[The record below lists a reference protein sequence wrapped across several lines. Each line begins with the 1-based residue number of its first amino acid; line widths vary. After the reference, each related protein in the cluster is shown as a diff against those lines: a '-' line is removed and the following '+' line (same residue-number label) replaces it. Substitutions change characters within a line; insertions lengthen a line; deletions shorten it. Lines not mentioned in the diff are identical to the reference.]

1 MNSLGWSCGSSRS
14 LHPAPRRRSS
24 DRAKS
29 AMEEIARADDYGL
42 RASEYELPKAEGF
55 SPDDAVNWLAD
66 AEVKIS
72 IAVLR
77 YAYDARGGRI
87 LPSRLT
93 KNLSLTLTLPD
104 ALEVLDSMAVNADPA
119 LYLRSFQPSHP
130 QFELLRQKLLRAW
143 SAFASKSVFD
153 AEKYGPPS
161 TRHNCHSRRVLF
173 AGNAASLFVCR
184 RLS

>member
-1 MNSLGWSCGSSRS
+1 MRSGDQALDSSHSRHELAWLVLRLIEKLAPCTEASL
-14 LHPAPRRRSS
+14 S

-77 YAYDARGGRI
+77 YAYDPRGG
-87 LPSRLT
+87 P
-93 KNLSLTLTLPD
+93 TL
-104 ALEVLDSMAVNADPA
+104 
-119 LYLRSFQPSHP
+119 
-130 QFELLRQKLLRAW
+130 
-143 SAFASKSVFD
+143 
-153 AEKYGPPS
+153 
-161 TRHNCHSRRVLF
+161 
-173 AGNAASLFVCR
+173 
-184 RLS
+184 

>member
-1 MNSLGWSCGSSRS
+1 
-14 LHPAPRRRSS
+14 
-24 DRAKS
+24 
-29 AMEEIARADDYGL
+29 MEEIARADDYGL

-153 AEKYGPPS
+153 AEK
-161 TRHNCHSRRVLF
+161 
-173 AGNAASLFVCR
+173 
-184 RLS
+184 